1 MPMLGDLLA
10 AARDSAG
17 GFDAWLNAADPHM
30 ALRVREAASAN
41 AVAPTAFVRMSV
53 ADFSRFAAEEDW
65 STLISGMR
73 DSDDPGMSCL
83 YAMVDWRLAARAC
96 TDHQLVAERTGE

>member
-10 AARDSAG
+10 AARDNAG
-17 GFDAWLNAADPHM
+17 GFEIWLKAADPHM
-30 ALRVREAASAN
+30 AQRVREAAAAN
-41 AVAPTAFVRMSV
+41 AVTPAAFVRTSV

-65 STLISGMR
+65 NALISGMR

-83 YAMVDWRLAARAC
+83 YAMVDWRLAARTC
-96 TDHQLVAERTGE
+96 TDHELIAERTGE